1 MVMKRAVVYLL
12 VGMVLGAGMATSA
25 QSQLMPFRE
34 KYSAQYP
41 PIPVGPFKTPDPF
54 EGKWEIDKEQSTSY
68 PKIENIVIKV
78 TGDVQD
84 YKNDIANEAGPT
96 RHQGYENRFN
106 EMLWVPYMRA
116 NVGKPF
122 QYLMTIKGD
131 DRTHYRFIRN
141 LDGTFGGIMLRRLA
155 PDGRSYVSVGFSPD
169 GNVTFKRAF
178 KKVDN
183 FTHTTATE
191 DMTCKP
197 ECRNPQ

>member
-1 MVMKRAVVYLL
+1 MKSAVVYLL